1 MCFDVIHVHQMLQ
14 TVINVTVKWERL
26 AHLVEMI
33 SGSNSAALRHISIS
47 CIMETVIIYLWE
59 FVWGIKG
66 NVSEDTL

>member
-47 CIMETVIIYLWE
+47 CIMETVIIYL
-59 FVWGIKG
+59 
-66 NVSEDTL
+66 